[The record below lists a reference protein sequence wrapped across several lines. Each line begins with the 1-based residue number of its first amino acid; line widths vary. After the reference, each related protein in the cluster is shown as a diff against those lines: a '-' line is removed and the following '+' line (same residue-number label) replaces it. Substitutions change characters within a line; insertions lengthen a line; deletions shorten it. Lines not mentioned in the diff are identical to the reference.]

1 MMDSLIM
8 SRMRKDASPA
18 KLNNL
23 SPEKY
28 GKAAWADL
36 SYTPCKLADNVIF
49 REAATLRKNEEG
61 TNKLR

>member
-8 SRMRKDASPA
+8 SRMRKDKSPA

-23 SPEKY
+23 SPDKY

-49 REAATLRKNEEG
+49 R
-61 TNKLR
+61 